1 MAGARRGTAGAGAVT
16 LQVAIQHRFG
26 DYTLD
31 VAFTAGAGVTALVGP
46 SGAGKSTVLAAV
58 AGLITPDAG
67 VIGFDDQTLSG
78 PGVWVPAHKRRFGVV
93 FQDARLLPHLTVA
106 QNLRYG
112 LRFAS
117 VTGGVTGDVMGD
129 VTGDVMGTADMLGI
143 AHLLARRPRDLS
155 GGERQRV
162 ALGRALLAAPRLLLM
177 DEPLAALDSARKA
190 EILPLIAGLKGQ
202 GVPILYVTHS
212 EVEVEVLADRV
223 VRLEGGRVV

>member
-26 DYTLD
+26 DFTLD

-112 LRFAS
+112 MRFA
-117 VTGGVTGDVMGD
+117 GVAGD
-129 VTGDVMGTADMLGI
+129 VTGDVAGTADMLGI

-190 EILPLIAGLKGQ
+190 DILPLIAGLKGQ
-202 GVPILYVTHS
+202 GTPILYVTHS
-212 EVEVEVLADRV
+212 EAEVEVLADRV

>member
-1 MAGARRGTAGAGAVT
+1 MMLDVAV
-16 LQVAIQHRFG
+16 QHRFG
-26 DYTLD
+26 AFTLD
-31 VAFTAGAGVTALVGP
+31 VAFTAGPGVTALIGP

-58 AGLITPDAG
+58 AGLVRPDGG
-67 VIGFDDQTLSG
+67 VIRFGDQVLSVSGSEFG
-78 PGVWVPAHKRRFGVV
+78 PGVWVPPHKRRFGVV
-93 FQDARLLPHLTVA
+93 FQDARLLPHLSVA
-106 QNLRYG
+106 QNLRFG
-112 LRFAS
+112 MRFA
-117 VTGGVTGDVMGD
+117 GVPGDVA
-129 VTGDVMGTADMLGI
+129 GTADMLGI
-143 AHLLARRPRDLS
+143 GHLLARRPRDLS

-212 EVEVEVLADRV
+212 EAEVEVLADRV